1 MASTPPYRSLVA
13 WQRADDLFVRL
24 HHLAK
29 ATFPSDEQYVLASQ
43 LRRAALS
50 VPANIVEGSARYH
63 GRERVQFLRIS
74 WASLLEVGYYVHVA
88 HRLGYVSEATRL
100 ELEAEIR
107 QVAAPLIGLIRQQ
120 DRLR

>member
-29 ATFPSDEQYVLASQ
+29 STFPADEQYVLASQ

-74 WASLLEVGYYVHVA
+74 WASLLEVGYYVHIA
-88 HRLGYVSEATRL
+88 HRLGYVPEATRL

-107 QVAAPLIGLIRQQ
+107 QVAAPLMGLIRQQ
-120 DRLR
+120 GRLG